1 MNKKVI
7 AYDDEAVLRKT
18 LENVF
23 VALKTDYTLIATFAN
38 ATDVLAHVKMH
49 QPDAI
54 LLDIEMRENDE
65 DGLLALHAIKKQ
77 YPNQKVMMLTTFDN
91 DDKIFNAICLG
102 ADGYML
108 KTDLIDQ
115 VPQIVLRQSLN
126 ILFADGAY
134 LTPAVAKKILHL
146 FRDKHI
152 GDKIQQVVTRF
163 TNIFNQSKNPK
174 PNNMTYK
181 LTKTQQLILEQI
193 VEGKTAVQIAKDR
206 NVSENTVCTHIKAI
220 YQELEVHTR
229 GEAVKKAY
237 EAQLVKLEKE
247 K

>member
-1 MNKKVI
+1 MKKKVI
-7 AYDDEAVLRKT
+7 AYDDEAALRKT
-18 LENVF
+18 LEGVF
-23 VALKTDYTLIATFAN
+23 SALKTDFELVATFPN
-38 ATDVLAHVKMH
+38 ATDVLWYIETH

-65 DGLLALHAIKKQ
+65 DGLLALHAIKRQ

-115 VPQIVLRQSLN
+115 VPQIVMRQSLN
-126 ILFADGAY
+126 TLFADGAY
-134 LTPAVAKKILHL
+134 LTPAVAKKILLL
-146 FRDKHI
+146 FRDTHI

-163 TNIFNQSKNPK
+163 TNIFNQSKKTK
-174 PNNMTYK
+174 PSNMTYK

-193 VEGKTAVQIAKDR
+193 VDGKTAMQIAKER

-229 GEAVKKAY
+229 GEAVKKAF
-237 EAQLVKLEKE
+237 EEQLVKLK